1 MKERTLLADR
11 LYFGLEPDR
20 LRSSAQRV
28 LTRVSGLRREHA
40 RISARNLRQDF
51 DLTTVEGQVLV
62 GELVAKGL
70 LRERT
75 TSAGH
80 YRPTRRLAEIA
91 NARVVPPLSRAR
103 AKLLVAKAIELAT
116 RINVRWSRNP
126 LEIETIATF
135 GGYMSRDSEIAD
147 VGLGI
152 VLRVRPLAR
161 RSRFLKVGTKAD
173 GAREIRAAF
182 TALSSYVHVQLVNE
196 MRDVPRPFAVVFHD
210 DMP

>member
-51 DLTTVEGQVLV
+51 ELTTVEGQVLV

-152 VLRVRPLAR
+152 VLRVRPPGAPITLPEGRHQGR
-161 RSRFLKVGTKAD
+161 RRPGDQGRVH
-173 GAREIRAAF
+173 RA
-182 TALSSYVHVQLVNE
+182 
-196 MRDVPRPFAVVFHD
+196 
-210 DMP
+210 

>member
-51 DLTTVEGQVLV
+51 ELTTVEGQVLV

-91 NARVVPPLSRAR
+91 NARVRPAPVALPRQAVGRQGDRAR
-103 AKLLVAKAIELAT
+103 RRGSTSAGLAT
-116 RINVRWSRNP
+116 RWKSSRSRP
-126 LEIETIATF
+126 LEAT
-135 GGYMSRDSEIAD
+135 
-147 VGLGI
+147 
-152 VLRVRPLAR
+152 
-161 RSRFLKVGTKAD
+161 
-173 GAREIRAAF
+173 
-182 TALSSYVHVQLVNE
+182 
-196 MRDVPRPFAVVFHD
+196 
-210 DMP
+210 

>member
-51 DLTTVEGQVLV
+51 ELTTVEGQMLV
-62 GELVAKGL
+62 DEFVAKGL

-135 GGYMSRDSEIAD
+135 GGYMSRETEIAD

-161 RSRFLKVGTKAD
+161 RSRFLKVAPKAD

-196 MRDVPRPFAVVFHD
+196 IRDVPRPFAVVFHD